1 MTAPS
6 PLTTLLR
13 SAAPEVVRCAFILR
27 WAETHAVDLALLPS
41 DNTAARHVSPTL
53 RLTAQR
59 PLALLRQRALVPS
72 LKDVEHAFE
81 RSHDAAQ
88 RRARGVTYTP
98 DAVIDHLLHTGLS
111 LLPDG
116 ASNTAILCDPACG
129 TGGFLLRAASLLGAQ
144 PDALY
149 DRLVGFDN
157 DPLAL
162 DGARCLLSLFILQ
175 SGVVPDETRFRLHLR
190 DALLDDPDDLRAL
203 SPSARGFD
211 LVATNPPYVR
221 VQSLSEAYRAR
232 LLARHPTLLTGGYSL
247 APLFLVA
254 GYGLLREPGV
264 LAVITQN
271 NLYTSL
277 SGQPVR
283 SFLQRRG
290 ALRRV
295 IDLGHRK
302 VFDRASAYTCLVFL
316 GRPAATHF
324 DYGELSPT
332 ASLDDL
338 ARVPTSRIEAASL
351 QPTKWRLGPPRHL
364 DNLRRIEA
372 TGSPLGALT
381 DIRVGIATLR
391 DAVFLL
397 RRSGDRWARHADPGV
412 ADIELAATCPLVKV
426 SALRTE
432 ADLAGDRLRVLFPY
446 ERSQGRHRLLGEDI
460 FRERFPGAYA
470 YLAAH
475 RASLE
480 SRDKGRRAYGAW
492 FAWGRTQGL
501 ESPGP
506 KLLTKSFSRGP
517 AFFRDDSDRP
527 FCNGYAITPATP
539 GIDLGLLQ
547 RVLNSAV
554 MDYFARLTSFQLEG
568 DYQCYQKNFIERF
581 GVPAIDS
588 TIAALPKTEFDD
600 ALCELYGIAA
610 RDVREVVGG

>member
-1 MTAPS
+1 MRFWS
-6 PLTTLLR
+6 P
-13 SAAPEVVRCAFILR
+13 PVK
-27 WAETHAVDLALLPS
+27 
-41 DNTAARHVSPTL
+41 NTAVACCSA
-53 RLTAQR
+53 AQR
-59 PLALLRQRALVPS
+59 PLALLRQRALTPS
-72 LKDVEHAFE
+72 LKDVEGAFE

-116 ASNTAILCDPACG
+116 AADTAVLCDPACG
-129 TGGFLLRAASLLGAQ
+129 TGGFLLRAAALLGAR

-162 DGARCLLSLFILQ
+162 DGARCLLSLFLLR
-175 SGVVPDETRFRLHLR
+175 SGAVPCEERFRLHLR

-221 VQSLSEAYRAR
+221 VQSLSEAYRAQ
-232 LLARHPTLLTGGYSL
+232 LVARHPALLTGSYSL

-254 GYGLLREPGV
+254 GHGLLAARGV

-277 SGQPVR
+277 SGRPVR
-283 SFLQRRG
+283 GFLQRQG

-316 GRPAATHF
+316 GRPPATHF
-324 DYGELSPT
+324 DYGELPP
-332 ASLDDL
+332 AAALEDL
-338 ARVPTSRIEAASL
+338 PRVPTSRIEAASL
-351 QPTKWRLGPPRHL
+351 HPAKWRLGPPRNLH
-364 DNLRRIEA
+364 NLRRIEA
-372 TGSPLGALT
+372 TGSPLGSLA

-397 RRSGDRWARHADPGV
+397 RRSGDRWARHAEPGV

-426 SALRTE
+426 SALRSE
-432 ADLAGDRLRVLFPY
+432 ADLAADALRVLFPY
-446 ERSQGRHRLLGEDI
+446 ERVGDRHRLLEEDAL
-460 FRERFPGAYA
+460 RERFPGAYA
-470 YLAAH
+470 YLTAH
-475 RASLE
+475 RPSLE
-480 SRDKGRRAYGAW
+480 SRDKGRRKYGAW

-501 ESPGP
+501 EAKGP

-527 FCNGYAITPATP
+527 FCNGYAITPSAP
-539 GIDLGLLQ
+539 GVDLRLLQ

-554 MDYFARLTSFQLEG
+554 MDYFARLTSIQLEG

-588 TIAALPKTEFDD
+588 TIAALPKSEFDD
-600 ALCELYGIAA
+600 ALCELYGIDS
-610 RDVREVVGG
+610 RDVRAVVGG